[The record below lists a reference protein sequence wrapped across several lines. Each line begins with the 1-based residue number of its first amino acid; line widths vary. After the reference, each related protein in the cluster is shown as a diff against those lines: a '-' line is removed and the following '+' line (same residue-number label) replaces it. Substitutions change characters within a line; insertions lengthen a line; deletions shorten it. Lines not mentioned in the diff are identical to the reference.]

1 MTIRLTESALRRI
14 IREEATNLMKNK
26 KSLHEMQHHS
36 GRSDDFSHLGMTAQ
50 EGTVLWNAF
59 DYMVV
64 GGYLR
69 GPDKRNPEA
78 IFSAAMDYY
87 EGLHSSG
94 RLTPAQEG
102 TYEILMQMSDSGT
115 DIDSLVRDV
124 YLSRRR
130 PRGASGGMQ

>member
-1 MTIRLTESALRRI
+1 MAIRLTESALRRI
-14 IREEATNLMKNK
+14 IREEAANLMKNK
-26 KSLHEMQHHS
+26 KGLHEMQYHS
-36 GRSDDFSHLGMTAQ
+36 DRSNDFSHLDLSAQ

-59 DYMVV
+59 DYVVV

-87 EGLHSSG
+87 EGLHDSG
-94 RLTPAQEG
+94 QLTPAMED
-102 TYEILMQMSDSGT
+102 TYDILMRFANSGT

-130 PRGASGGMQ
+130 PRWASGGM